1 MALALLTLAPRAA
14 EAWPTATPD
23 WSRGL
28 VAAVVV
34 VALVGGCAWLLRRG
48 KLGPLGHRRPRLVTA
63 ETVAMLGE
71 RRSLVVATV
80 EGRRLLLGVTPAQ
93 ISLVAELHGPAPF
106 DRALDDTLG
115 RHAEKTT

>member
-1 MALALLTLAPRAA
+1 MTLLLLHLAPGAA
-14 EAWPTATPD
+14 EAWQPATPD
-23 WSRGL
+23 WVRGL
-28 VAAVVV
+28 VAAAVV
-34 VALVGGCAWLLRRG
+34 VALAGACAWLLRRG
-48 KLGPLGHRRPRLVTA
+48 KLGPLGRRRARLVTA

-71 RRSLVVATV
+71 RRSLVIATV

-93 ISLVAELHGPAPF
+93 ISLVAELHGSAPF

>member
-1 MALALLTLAPRAA
+1 MLALFHLAPATAA
-14 EAWPTATPD
+14 AWTPTTPD
-23 WSRGL
+23 WVRGL
-28 VAAVVV
+28 FASIVVV
-34 VALVGGCAWLLRRG
+34 TLAGGCAWLLRRS
-48 KLGPLGHRRPRLVTA
+48 KLGPLGRRRQRLVTA

-106 DRALDDTLG
+106 DRTLDDTLG